1 MAENKKSFLLYCD
14 IIHTVEEL
22 TMEERGKLFT
32 HILDYVND
40 KNPTTPDRITK
51 IAFEPIK
58 QALKRDLVKYEGIRE
73 KKRLAGLASA
83 ESRKHFQQM
92 STPVESVEQKEEVS
106 TDSTVSVIVIDSVID
121 SVIEIKEKDIVD
133 LWNTLCSPPLSKI
146 EKITKSRKTK
156 IALRAKEIGSIDEF
170 KKLFEKI
177 KKTKFLHGEN
187 DRGWKAN
194 FDWVFENDKN
204 WLKIIEGNYDKTQ
217 TSTSTVPDWVKK
229 AQNKHPITAHQAGT
243 KYEKF

>member
-1 MAENKKSFLLYCD
+1 M
-14 IIHTVEEL
+14 
-22 TMEERGKLFT
+22 
-32 HILDYVND
+32 
-40 KNPTTPDRITK
+40 
-51 IAFEPIK
+51 K
-58 QALKRDLVKYEGIRE
+58 QNEANEAD
-73 KKRLAGLASA
+73 
-83 ESRKHFQQM
+83 
-92 STPVESVEQKEEVS
+92 
-106 TDSTVSVIVIDSVID
+106 SVIVIDSVID

-170 KKLFEKI
+170 KKLFEKN

-204 WLKIIEGNYDKTQ
+204 WLKIIEGNYDKALNIIANDNIQ
-217 TSTSTVPDWVKK
+217 TPKVPEWVKK
-229 AQNKHPITAHQAGT
+229 STNEMMNTGQIPPQNIA
-243 KYEKF
+243 